1 MILENKRNKNYTK
14 QYYMEIKEMEMK
26 FKLKWSIDGETRY
39 NLGLARGMGLAR
51 QGVIYTHIYTHFYF
65 PPKSKQARSLSP
77 HLSLS
82 TRLHQEEEG
91 RRKFFFNFSSS

>member
-1 MILENKRNKNYTK
+1 
-14 QYYMEIKEMEMK
+14 MEMQIQIK
-26 FKLKWSIDGETRY
+26 VEANGVARY
-39 NLGLARGMGLAR
+39 YLGLARGMVL
-51 QGVIYTHIYTHFYF
+51 QDIDIIYIHKSYFAF
-65 PPKSKQARSLSP
+65 PPQKASKQASLSPP